1 MLVGRKATKYYLD
14 DCPMCGRSQQIDFA
28 KMLEE
33 TKNNG
38 YTTLMCPWCE
48 HTHVVHVVP
57 NATKGNFRYTVDD

>member
-1 MLVGRKATKYYLD
+1 MLVGRKV
-14 DCPMCGRSQQIDFA
+14 SQQIDFA

-48 HTHVVHVVP
+48 HTHVVHVIP